1 MSIKFIPHNVCYSL
15 AYFKVG
21 PSSSDVINHSFL
33 CIVNME
39 LSLFEDQ
46 NIVVHDLMLVN

>member
-21 PSSSDVINHSFL
+21 PSSSDVINHSFFMH
-33 CIVNME
+33 CKYVAII
-39 LSLFEDQ
+39 FEDQ